1 MMLDRPDTGAEL
13 RSLYAP
19 EGGVRAIFSGKV
31 AEYIASRPD
40 YPQALFDALVLRCPP
55 VDGATAAD
63 VGAGTGLLTRGL
75 LASGY
80 RATAVEPN
88 PAMREACDLVCGAF
102 AGYRSVEG
110 AAESMPLAP
119 GSIDLVTAAQAF
131 HWFDVEAARAE
142 CLRVLTPRGIV
153 ALAWN
158 DRVGRDPL
166 HVALDDVF
174 AEFGGA
180 KRGALLAHEDRSDLP
195 RFFGTALRDE
205 LAWPHAHRLD
215 ADGLLC
221 LVLSR
226 SYMPDRSTAA
236 GHEVACRVREI
247 HERFQQDGT
256 VTVRYQT
263 VAVIGRP
270 A

>member
-1 MMLDRPDTGAEL
+1 
-13 RSLYAP
+13 
-19 EGGVRAIFSGKV
+19 
-31 AEYIASRPD
+31 
-40 YPQALFDALVLRCPP
+40 
-55 VDGATAAD
+55 
-63 VGAGTGLLTRGL
+63 
-75 LASGY
+75 
-80 RATAVEPN
+80 
-88 PAMREACDLVCGAF
+88 MREACDLVCGAF

-110 AAESMPLAP
+110 TAESMPLAP

-158 DRVGRDPL
+158 DRMGRDPL
-166 HVALDDVF
+166 HVALEDVF
-174 AEFGGA
+174 SEFGGA
-180 KRGALLAHEDRSDLP
+180 KRGAMLAHEDRSDVP
-195 RFFGTALRDE
+195 RFFGTAPRDE

-215 ADGLLC
+215 GDGLLC
-221 LVLSR
+221 LALSR
-226 SYMPDRSTAA
+226 SYMPDRSAPA
-236 GHEVACRVREI
+236 GRAVARRVREI
-247 HERFQQDGT
+247 HDRFQQGGK

>member
-1 MMLDRPDTGAEL
+1 MTDSLDPGAAL

-31 AEYIASRPD
+31 ADYMASRPD
-40 YPQALFDALVLRCPP
+40 YPQALLDALVLRCPP
-55 VDGATAAD
+55 VGGTTAAD
-63 VGAGTGLLTRGL
+63 VGAGTGLLTRAL
-75 LASGY
+75 LARGY
-80 RATAVEPN
+80 RVSAIEPN
-88 PAMREACDLVCGAF
+88 PAMREACDVVCGAF

-110 AAESMPLAP
+110 TAESMPLAP

-153 ALAWN
+153 ALVWN

-180 KRGALLAHEDRSDLP
+180 KRGALLAHEDRSDVP
-195 RFFGTALRDE
+195 RFFGAACREE

-215 ADGLLC
+215 GDALLC
-221 LVLSR
+221 LALSR
-226 SYMPDRSTAA
+226 SYMPDRSSAA
-236 GHEVACRVREI
+236 GREVASRIREI
-247 HERFQQDGT
+247 YERFQQDGR
-256 VTVRYQT
+256 VTVRYET
-263 VAVIGRP
+263 VAVMGRP